1 MIDNTASPLAR
12 RTALVTGGSRGIGAA
27 TAINLAQ
34 LGAHVVLT
42 YRSSRSEAE
51 LIAKTCHAAAG
62 SAAMLHADLDG
73 RQGVDT
79 LLTELA
85 RTTGDI
91 DIVVD
96 NAVAPLPRA
105 GILDLE
111 TQQIL
116 DKVTADLAILHRLIQ
131 ALTPGMQQRG
141 FGRIIAI
148 TSGHAIG
155 PTAPGM
161 TAYGVTKAAI
171 EALVRYA
178 AAEVGHSGVTV
189 NAVRPGLVNTD
200 TSNDVPATVREAM
213 ARTIPARRIATADD
227 IAKIVALVAQ
237 PISGWVNGVAIPA
250 TGGLNYPIDW
260 ARIYPEAYAQ

>member
-1 MIDNTASPLAR
+1 MSDIAASPLTG

-27 TAINLAQ
+27 TARALAR

-42 YRSSRSEAE
+42 YRSSRAEAE
-51 LIAKTCHAAAG
+51 IVAKACRATAG
-62 SAAMLHADLDG
+62 SADVLHADLDG
-73 RQGVDT
+73 RHGVDALIT
-79 LLTELA
+79 GLA
-85 RTTGDI
+85 GTVADV

-105 GILDLE
+105 GILELA

-116 DKVTADLAILHRLIQ
+116 DKVTADLAILHRLVQ
-131 ALTPGMQQRG
+131 ALTPGMHQRG

-161 TAYGVTKAAI
+161 TAHGVTKAAV

-189 NAVRPGLVNTD
+189 NAVRPGFVDTD
-200 TSNDVPATVREAM
+200 ASSDVPVEVREAM
-213 ARTIPARRIATADD
+213 TRTIPARRVATAED
-227 IAKIVALVAQ
+227 IAGVVSLVAQ
-237 PISGWVNGVAIPA
+237 PAAGWVNGVAIPA
-250 TGGLNYPIDW
+250 AGGLNHPVDW
-260 ARIYPEAYAQ
+260 ARIYPQAYA

>member
-1 MIDNTASPLAR
+1 MSDIAASPLAG

-27 TAINLAQ
+27 TARALAH

-51 LIAKTCHAAAG
+51 VVAKTCRATAG
-62 SAAMLHADLDG
+62 SADVLPADLDG
-73 RQGVDT
+73 RDGVDALIT
-79 LLTELA
+79 GLA
-85 RTTGDI
+85 GTDV

-105 GILDLE
+105 GILELE

-131 ALTPGMQQRG
+131 ALTPGMHQRG

-161 TAYGVTKAAI
+161 TAHGVTKAAV

-189 NAVRPGLVNTD
+189 NAVRPGFVDTD
-200 TSNDVPATVREAM
+200 ASRDVPAEVREAM
-213 ARTIPARRIATADD
+213 TRAIPARRVATAED
-227 IAKIVALVAQ
+227 IAGVVSLVAQ
-237 PISGWVNGVAIPA
+237 PASGWVNGVAIPA
-250 TGGLNYPIDW
+250 AGGLNYPIDW
-260 ARIYPEAYAQ
+260 ARVYPEAYA

>member
-1 MIDNTASPLAR
+1 MINTIALPLAR
-12 RTALVTGGSRGIGAA
+12 RKALVTGGSRGIGAA
-27 TAINLAQ
+27 TATRLAQ

-51 LIAKTCHAAAG
+51 IVAKTCYEAAG
-62 SAAMLHADLDG
+62 SADVLHADLNG
-73 RQGVDT
+73 RQGVDA

-85 RTTGDI
+85 RTVGDV

-96 NAVAPLPRA
+96 NAVAPPPRA
-105 GILDLE
+105 GILELE

-131 ALTPGMQQRG
+131 TLTPGMHQRG
-141 FGRIIAI
+141 FGRFIAI

-161 TAYGVTKAAI
+161 TAHGVTKAAV
-171 EALVRYA
+171 ESLVRYA

-189 NAVRPGLVNTD
+189 NAVRPGFVDTD
-200 TSNDVPATVREAM
+200 ASNDVPAKVREAM
-213 ARTIPARRIATADD
+213 ARTIPARRVATADD
-227 IAKIVALVAQ
+227 IAGIVSLVAQ
-237 PISGWVNGVAIPA
+237 PASGWVNGVVIPA
-250 TGGLNYPIDW
+250 AGGMNYPIEW
-260 ARIYPEAYAQ
+260 ARVYPEAYA